1 MSEVPLTDEVTAED
15 LARLLKHQSHQIEM
29 LKYEAAILRAQK
41 EALHRVLVEA
51 LQGKKPPPGPPPGWR
66 AENDPERDPEG
77 NELEG

>member
-51 LQGKKPPPGPPPGWR
+51 LQGKRPPPPMPPPGWR
-66 AENDPERDPEG
+66 ADADPERDPEG
-77 NELEG
+77 NEL